1 MKASII
7 FLVSRDD
14 EIGQHIVP
22 TNIPRYSGPQ
32 ESKIDIIS
40 VLGNYGM
47 GSDMH
52 KIKEDN

>member
-7 FLVSRDD
+7 FLMSGDD
-14 EIGQHIVP
+14 EIGQHIIP
-22 TNIPRYSGPQ
+22 TNIPRYSGRQ
-32 ESKIDIIS
+32 ESKIEIIS
-40 VLGNYGM
+40 VIGNYGM